1 MTKER
6 KLEQQHMS
14 CGNQSKVRR
23 PCWLL
28 GPVLVIAAVVAVAV
42 DAVVQ
47 LVADVVT
54 DRIVPSA
61 ELVAAVDAG
70 NVVASVEL
78 AAAVFAVGTG

>member
-1 MTKER
+1 
-6 KLEQQHMS
+6 
-14 CGNQSKVRR
+14 
-23 PCWLL
+23 
-28 GPVLVIAAVVAVAV
+28 VLVIAAVVAVTM

-70 NVVASVEL
+70 EWCCFCRAGCCGCYCGEG
-78 AAAVFAVGTG
+78 VGQNISSMPEHDKKK

>member
-1 MTKER
+1 
-6 KLEQQHMS
+6 
-14 CGNQSKVRR
+14 
-23 PCWLL
+23 
-28 GPVLVIAAVVAVAV
+28 VLVIAAVVAVAM

-54 DRIVPSA
+54 DRFVPSA

-78 AAAVFAVGTG
+78 VAAVVAVGKGWDKILAPCQNKTKRQGL

>member
-1 MTKER
+1 MLAAGTIAGD
-6 KLEQQHMS
+6 S
-14 CGNQSKVRR
+14 C
-23 PCWLL
+23 C
-28 GPVLVIAAVVAVAV
+28 AVVAVAMDV
-42 DAVVQ
+42 VVQ

-78 AAAVFAVGTG
+78 VAAVVAVGKG